1 MLKHQL
7 PHEKT
12 SDIIS
17 QLIERCR
24 RETIKH
30 KKADIL
36 NQINS
41 NLLEPDQI
49 RVSSKLTKE
58 EFELALRRVEENLS
72 LV

>member
-12 SDIIS
+12 SDMIS

-24 RETIKH
+24 RETSKD

-41 NLLEPDQI
+41 NLLKPDQI
-49 RVSSKLTKE
+49 SVSSKLTEKE
-58 EFELALRRVEENLS
+58 IELALSRIEENLS